1 MQRRHSHNM
10 SPADGRCMY
19 AAPTDEVWYGAAQM
33 SPPRCVSPQRS
44 QAAVAEMAMA
54 VVAAQKK
61 VSPSSSRLGMYPPEV
76 SSRRLED
83 GWAGVE
89 SEAAARRRAELS
101 GELLGSPPSP
111 HVSCGSHSPRAASGA
126 SLSPRE
132 ISPRISCSSQSH
144 LQSPRISCSSLSPRT
159 HNSNASSFVY
169 DASPDAGYSP
179 YSPVP
184 PWTAARANDRSSV
197 PASSYSPYPPA
208 PASSLTPRS
217 AVVIS
222 YPHGPGCSPAMNA
235 ATEAW
240 SAVASSGAQ
249 AAGAAAAAAGA
260 ALQGLGGTGD
270 AGLAASEDEVRA
282 ALAEESLDLALTL
295 ITDPHPNPG
304 PSPNPNPYPPQVRG
318 ALAEESRLL
327 AEATAVLLQSM
338 RHGGRNPATVGVLSR
353 SIAQQ
358 ATLTLSLTP
367 SPAHTHLTHPLTLIF
382 TLTLAPNP
390 DPNPNPT
397 SNPNANPNPNPNPHP
412 TGLAASRARAGRWP
426 QPRQGPTRGAARR
439 GAAAA
444 AGPTYAYQ
452 SLAGG
457 RQSRGT
463 A

>member
-1 MQRRHSHNM
+1 
-10 SPADGRCMY
+10 
-19 AAPTDEVWYGAAQM
+19 
-33 SPPRCVSPQRS
+33 
-44 QAAVAEMAMA
+44 MA

-89 SEAAARRRAELS
+89 SEAVARRRAELS

-295 ITDPHPNPG
+295 
-304 PSPNPNPYPPQVRG
+304 
-318 ALAEESRLL
+318 ALPL
-327 AEATAVLLQSM
+327 
-338 RHGGRNPATVGVLSR
+338 
-353 SIAQQ
+353 
-358 ATLTLSLTP
+358 TLTL
-367 SPAHTHLTHPLTLIF
+367 
-382 TLTLAPNP
+382 TLTLT
-390 DPNPNPT
+390 PT
-397 SNPNANPNPNPNPHP
+397 P
-412 TGLAASRARAGRWP
+412 TPTPTLTLTLTLTLTRTLTRTLPRCEGRWP
-426 QPRQGPTRGAARR
+426 RSPGCWRRPRPCCSSRCGTGGATPPRWVCSRVASRSRQPSPSPSHPPLHTH
-439 GAAAA
+439 
-444 AGPTYAYQ
+444 PSHTL
-452 SLAGG
+452 SPL
-457 RQSRGT
+457 SSP
-463 A
+463 